1 MRQTLFEHIVQV
13 NGEPA
18 KKVVVP
24 AVVDGEAV
32 QLYYAWYTPVTDRV
46 STDCVYGNPKGCI
59 DQILLNRLEAN
70 TDFVQ
75 YLLQL
80 IGQWH
85 VPATISEIAWQR
97 QMYLYYEDVSRI
109 QDNIAGL
116 RASGVV
122 SAGTPETV
130 ILEDSSLPTFEDINN
145 WEECLLQLHNML
157 TATANLPQRRLNA
170 FSLGEVYLMQVLR
183 R

>member
-1 MRQTLFEHIVQV
+1 MQQTLFEHIVQV

-24 AVVDGEAV
+24 SVVDGEAV
-32 QLYYAWYTPVTDRV
+32 QLYYAWYTPITDRV

-59 DQILLNRLEAN
+59 DQVLLNRLEAN

-85 VPATISEIAWQR
+85 LPANITEIAWQR

-170 FSLGEVYLMQVLR
+170 FSLGESYLMQVLR

>member
-1 MRQTLFEHIVQV
+1 MLQTLFEHIVQV

-59 DQILLNRLEAN
+59 DQVLLNRLEAN

-80 IGQWH
+80 IGQWRL
-85 VPATISEIAWQR
+85 PATITEIAWQR

-157 TATANLPQRRLNA
+157 TATANLPQRCLNA
-170 FSLGEVYLMQVLR
+170 FSLGESYWMQVLR

>member
-24 AVVDGEAV
+24 AVIDGEVV
-32 QLYYAWYTPVTDRV
+32 QLYYVWYTPVTDRV
-46 STDCVYGNPKGCI
+46 NTDCVYGNPKGCI
-59 DQILLNRLEAN
+59 DQVLLNRLEAN

-80 IGQWH
+80 LGQWH
-85 VPATISEIAWQR
+85 VPATISEVAWQR

-109 QDNIAGL
+109 QNNIAGL

-130 ILEDSSLPTFEDINN
+130 ILEDVSLPTFEDINN

-157 TATANLPQRRLNA
+157 TATTNLPQRRLNA
-170 FSLGEVYLMQVLR
+170 FSLGESYLMQVLR

>member
-13 NGEPA
+13 NGEPV

-46 STDCVYGNPKGCI
+46 NTDCVYGNPKGCI
-59 DQILLNRLEAN
+59 DQVLLNRLEAN

-80 IGQWH
+80 LGQWH
-85 VPATISEIAWQR
+85 IPATISEVAWQR

-109 QDNIAGL
+109 QGNIAGL

-145 WEECLLQLHNML
+145 WEECLLRLHNML
-157 TATANLPQRRLNA
+157 IATAKLPQRRLNA
-170 FSLGEVYLMQVLR
+170 FSLGESYWMQVLR

>member
-24 AVVDGEAV
+24 AVIDGEAV
-32 QLYYAWYTPVTDRV
+32 QLYYVWYTPVTDRV
-46 STDCVYGNPKGCI
+46 NTDCVYGNPKGCI
-59 DQILLNRLEAN
+59 DQVLLNRLEAN

-80 IGQWH
+80 LGQWH
-85 VPATISEIAWQR
+85 IPATISEVAWQR

-170 FSLGEVYLMQVLR
+170 FSLGESYLMQVLR

>member
-32 QLYYAWYTPVTDRV
+32 QLYYAWYTPITDRV

-59 DQILLNRLEAN
+59 DQVLLNRLEAN

-85 VPATISEIAWQR
+85 LPATISEIAWQR